1 MKTVFTLLAFLSI
14 SLSSLAQ
21 GSNTKDYDELMRK
34 SRSARTIST
43 IMVSTGPVIAV
54 GGIGTL
60 IYGLIKRE
68 EDGTD
73 YYYDINGNPVEIGG
87 KNYKGHIIGG
97 AVAALA
103 GIGVA
108 MGSIAFT
115 NKASDYKR
123 DARRLKL
130 KTSRDNI
137 TIPGLNNSLTNTRTS
152 QYKFSLILPIGH

>member
-1 MKTVFTLLAFLSI
+1 MKTVFTILAFLSI
-14 SLSSLAQ
+14 SLAGLAQ

-43 IMVSTGPVIAV
+43 IMVSTGPVIAA

-60 IYGLIKRE
+60 IYGLIQNE
-68 EDGTD
+68 IGDET
-73 YYYDINGNPVEIGG
+73 YYYDANGNYISTGKKKYTTEIVV
-87 KNYKGHIIGG
+87 G
-97 AVAALA
+97 AAGALV

-108 MGSIAFT
+108 LGSIAFS

-137 TIPGLNNSLTNTRTS
+137 IIPGLNNSLASTR
-152 QYKFSLILPIGH
+152 QYKLSLIVPLGSR